1 MPPRQLFSGRCRLAP
16 VVHARRQRDPIIAPV
31 ISLGPQG
38 DEMVDMYG
46 YLMRNR
52 IIFVGQRINDI
63 VATQTVAAL
72 LALNSLEDSEEI
84 KIYLN
89 CAAASPYA
97 VTAILD
103 TIKAINAPVSTVAF
117 GIVGGAAVH
126 VLAAGAKGRR
136 FSMPNTRIMLQQ
148 PNGGAMGSADEV
160 NIQATELNRTMQVLY
175 KFLSEYT
182 GLPLEQVEV
191 RARCMQHLG
200 AFSPISQLFLC
211 L

>member
-1 MPPRQLFSGRCRLAP
+1 
-16 VVHARRQRDPIIAPV
+16 VH
-31 ISLGPQG
+31 
-38 DEMVDMYG
+38 
-46 YLMRNR
+46 
-52 IIFVGQRINDI
+52 F
-63 VATQTVAAL
+63 
-72 LALNSLEDSEEI
+72 
-84 KIYLN
+84 
-89 CAAASPYA
+89 
-97 VTAILD
+97 
-103 TIKAINAPVSTVAF
+103 
-117 GIVGGAAVH
+117 
-126 VLAAGAKGRR
+126 LAAGAKGRR